1 MTKRTLMRR
10 TEDQDLDGTGAP
22 CGMNLC
28 RAGKSTRSQHGMGAE
43 KANRTIGVMRMNS
56 EAGVQFLAIPRVPP
70 QFMCQESKD
79 ESHGSGFVC
88 CHV

>member
-1 MTKRTLMRR
+1 
-10 TEDQDLDGTGAP
+10 
-22 CGMNLC
+22 
-28 RAGKSTRSQHGMGAE
+28 MGAE

-56 EAGVQFLAIPRVPP
+56 EAGVQFLAILRVPP